1 MWYSGSTRISHTIGP
16 IGASRKDSISD
27 NVALRCHF
35 YRWAIREVLEMS
47 VENSRGLS
55 LIRKVLYQM
64 KREYGVT
71 INVNFRTSSTIN
83 SKTLQ
88 KTTVIDSFCVKRA
101 ILFPSSTERNF
112 VYSLPMIA
120 SNKNFT
126 YGALFDADR
135 RRILIDAKDIP
146 SGVTLDLDMWLV
158 FDGKRYDFE
167 EIHEY
172 EFSSGFILVVRQATN
187 VSLNNN
193 IKRSYEQPLDLVQ
206 TVTAVV
212 S

>member
-1 MWYSGSTRISHTIGP
+1 
-16 IGASRKDSISD
+16 
-27 NVALRCHF
+27 
-35 YRWAIREVLEMS
+35 MS
-47 VENSRGLS
+47 VENSRGLAF
-55 LIRKVLYQM
+55 IRKVFYQL
-64 KREYGVT
+64 KRDYGVS
-71 INVNFRTSSTIN
+71 INVNFRTSSTVN

-88 KTTVIDSFCVKRA
+88 KTVVTDSFSVKKA
-101 ILFPSSTERNF
+101 ILFPSNIERGF

-146 SGVTLDLDMWLV
+146 AGITLDLDMWLV

-172 EFSSGFILVVRQATN
+172 EFSSGFMLVVRQATN
-187 VSLNNN
+187 VSINNN
-193 IKRSYEQPLDLVQ
+193 IKRSYEQPIDLVQ
-206 TVTAVV
+206 TATAVV

>member
-1 MWYSGSTRISHTIGP
+1 
-16 IGASRKDSISD
+16 
-27 NVALRCHF
+27 
-35 YRWAIREVLEMS
+35 MS
-47 VENSRGLS
+47 VENSRGLAF
-55 LIRKVLYQM
+55 IRKVLYQL
-64 KREYGVT
+64 KKDYGVA

-83 SKTLQ
+83 PQTLIKTVVQ
-88 KTTVIDSFCVKRA
+88 DSFAIRRA
-101 ILFPSSTERNF
+101 IILPSNMERSF

-126 YGALFDADR
+126 YGALFDSDR
-135 RRILIDAKDIP
+135 RRIMIDAKDIP
-146 SGVTLDLDMWLV
+146 AGITLDNDMWLV

-172 EFSSGFILVVRQATN
+172 EFSSGFMLVVRQATN
-187 VSLNNN
+187 VALNNT
-193 IKRSYEQPLDLVQ
+193 IKRSYETPLDLVQ